1 MKVPSF
7 LKKKVALPLLSEHL
21 KGHEVLCKYILSV
34 AYTFTQVTF
43 PQVFFCLS
51 DLFFTIG
58 FVLRIVLA
66 IKKCT
71 SFITK
76 EIYSCQAIL
85 GSMMM
90 VCPLTKLFSLGSKQT
105 ILYNEQAIKLTP
117 SEYFYLLHCS
127 HVKRLTLWYII
138 SAFGI
143 RTVSNFGLHTSYFF
157 MHLQVTL
164 QNCLGE
170 ISINVS
176 TNKSKTGSSQGF
188 AFSAFYRGR

>member
-21 KGHEVLCKYILSV
+21 KGHEVLCKYILST
-34 AYTFTQVTF
+34 AYIFTQVTF
-43 PQVFFCLS
+43 PQVFFVFLIY
-51 DLFFTIG
+51 FFTIG
-58 FVLRIVLA
+58 FVLRIFLA

-90 VCPLTKLFSLGSKQT
+90 VCPLTKPFSLGSKQT

-117 SEYFYLLHCS
+117 SEYFYLLHSS
-127 HVKRLTLWYII
+127 HIKRLTLWYII
-138 SAFGI
+138 SAFWIFQILGC
-143 RTVSNFGLHTSYFF
+143 TLH
-157 MHLQVTL
+157 
-164 QNCLGE
+164 
-170 ISINVS
+170 ISSCIS
-176 TNKSKTGSSQGF
+176 
-188 AFSAFYRGR
+188 R